1 MRPLGKPLTLADRV
15 RVVAAILPGM
25 QDDIYA
31 GNYSVIGRPNITT
44 IQHVLF
50 EPSEDLDG
58 YRAEM
63 EKILAERPDHDEA
76 VCKALWP
83 D

>member
-25 QDDIYA
+25 QLDIYA
-31 GNYSVIGRPNITT
+31 GNYSAMGRPNITT
-44 IQHVLF
+44 LQHILF
-50 EPSEDLDG
+50 EPSADLDSS
-58 YRAEM
+58 RAEM
-63 EKILAERPDHDEA
+63 EKILGENPDHDEA
-76 VCKALWP
+76 ICKALWP